1 MLQTRYF
8 GPRCGRRGVRCKL
21 RSHTRGSSM
30 VACTQGE
37 HAVQQPATRRCCS
50 QRASRAR
57 RSAAPTAAAARR
69 ALGLPPTAQQQGW
82 ARRWYCNSS
91 RWAASRRWPKAAVLT
106 SCVRLTHSL
115 MALPRA
121 LRVSA
126 WCANRALLLPF
137 AKVRGAISL
146 RRHRFD
152 IVFSATKGRP
162 LVKEGPWRRGR
173 GENNCCVPG
182 LARFSA
188 RCFVPMACARPEH
201 KREQRWRRMLAALRE
216 FIGEHKRLPRNW
228 EQDSRGEPVGV

>member
-1 MLQTRYF
+1 MQTTVAY
-8 GPRCGRRGVRCKL
+8 PRVINGCVYAGR
-21 RSHTRGSSM
+21 
-30 VACTQGE
+30 Q
-37 HAVQQPATRRCCS
+37 RR
-50 QRASRAR
+50 AG
-57 RSAAPTAAAARR
+57 SAASARR
-69 ALGLPPTAQQQGW
+69 AHVVLRRPRLQLRAVRYQQQGW